1 MPIGGVTSRTRV
13 MREIWKIALA
23 SFCLVGFAA
32 VVSAAAIAV
41 AGEPDIRAE
50 GRQMMVDAQYNLA
63 HDMRR

>member
-1 MPIGGVTSRTRV
+1 MQ
-13 MREIWKIALA
+13 EIWKIALA

-50 GRQMMVDAQYNLA
+50 GRQKMIEAQYRLA
-63 HDMRR
+63 HEMRR